1 MDFGDLFWIIPL
13 FYVLKRVFFGSRKP
27 ETAKKPPVREPGRAE
42 SERVLLQKNRQEL
55 REALGEIGV
64 ALGFPE
70 SMMQEDSSQKES
82 VETAGYPTASLM
94 PFDAEDDPGQ
104 KAGMDRGT
112 SLFPMDLALEEAPVY
127 DHWQERSVPEAIY
140 EADALFAEEE
150 AFEAKGSELIRND
163 KEETPEAAAE
173 GLSPYE
179 RPKTPGH
186 TLRGLVARGSL
197 QEAVVLKELLDRPV
211 SLRWRSG
218 LPFRT

>member
-27 ETAKKPPVREPGRAE
+27 EAAKEPPVREPGRAE

-70 SMMQEDSSQKES
+70 SMMQEDSSQKEPA
-82 VETAGYPTASLM
+82 ETAEYPAASLM
-94 PFDAEDDPGQ
+94 PFDVEAEPER
-104 KAGMDRGT
+104 KVGMDRGT
-112 SLFPMDLALEEAPVY
+112 SLFPMDPAPEEAAEYYP
-127 DHWQERSVPEAIY
+127 WQERSLPETIY

-150 AFEAKGSELIRND
+150 AFEARESDQIREHKD
-163 KEETPEAAAE
+163 ESPETAAE
-173 GLSPYE
+173 ELSPYE
-179 RPKTPGH
+179 RAKAPGEA
-186 TLRGLVARGSL
+186 LRRLVARGSL
-197 QEAVVLKELLDRPV
+197 QQAVVMKELLDRPV
-211 SLRWRSG
+211 SLRRRSG